1 MFIDILARRCTGW
14 TAGSYIVI
22 EYVPSVGRRTSMR
35 VTRVRREIVRVL
47 MLVAI
52 TSLVPLPVRAD
63 DTPSQQPAP
72 TIKASAAAIVARD
85 VAAVPVRGARVRR
98 ADQGTTSTTGSTSF
112 FKTRPG

>member
-1 MFIDILARRCTGW
+1 
-14 TAGSYIVI
+14 
-22 EYVPSVGRRTSMR
+22 MR

-63 DTPSQQPAP
+63 DTPSQRPAP

-112 FKTRPG
+112 FKTRPGIIALTVMAVGTGYAVYSAQHDRIHSAGKK